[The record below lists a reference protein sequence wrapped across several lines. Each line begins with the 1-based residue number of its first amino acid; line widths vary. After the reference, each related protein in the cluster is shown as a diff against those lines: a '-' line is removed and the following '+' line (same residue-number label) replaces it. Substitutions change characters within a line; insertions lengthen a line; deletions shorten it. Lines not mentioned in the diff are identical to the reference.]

1 MYADAKLLAR
11 CKKHDRTAFV
21 ELFRLYQKYL
31 YKLCYDYVQN
41 EQDAMDITQEIYI
54 KVFKNISK
62 YDEKLPFHPWLR
74 KIAVNTCINFK
85 RSMKK
90 NVVSMSSNVDNENYL
105 EEVIASGM
113 DVESEVFNRDLGRK
127 IRENIEGLDSKY
139 RMILVLR
146 YYEGLSYEEISSVLK
161 IPLGTVKTN
170 IYRARNLL
178 KEKLKEN
185 LEVDL

>member
-11 CKKHDRTAFV
+11 CKKHDRAAFV
-21 ELFRLYQKYL
+21 ELFRMYQKYL

-41 EQDAMDITQEIYI
+41 EQDAMDITQEIFI

-74 KIAVNTCINFK
+74 TIAINTCINFK
-85 RSMKK
+85 RSIKN
-90 NVVSMSSNVDNENYL
+90 NVVLLSSVVDNEKSF
-105 EEVIASGM
+105 EEVIACDK
-113 DVESEVFNRDLGRK
+113 DVESEVFNRDLGMK
-127 IRENIEGLDSKY
+127 IREIIEGLDAKY

-170 IYRARNLL
+170 IYRARNIL

-185 LEVDL
+185 LEADL